1 MKENILQRSLSAIK
15 SRWQQFNG
23 KYPRLS
29 WAALGISTS
38 AFLLFFALALF
49 ILLTYR
55 GTFGELPTYGELKNI
70 QNSTASELYTEDGV
84 LLGKY
89 YIENRVNADFDELSP
104 FLLNALVA
112 TEDARFFKHSGVD
125 FRALMRVVF
134 KTILFQQDN
143 AGGGSTISQQLAK
156 NLYGRRG
163 KGMLG
168 IASTKVKE
176 MFTARRLEKTYSK
189 EELLKLYLNTVPF
202 GDNVYGVK
210 VASQRFFNISPADL
224 SIEDAATLIGM
235 LKANSRFNPVRNPE
249 RAVGRRNTVLAQMV
263 KYDYLDAADLD
274 SLQKLPIEVKLK
286 TEGHNQGTATYFRE
300 HLRGELKQI
309 LKEIE
314 GPNGK
319 PYNVY
324 KDGLKIYTTINS
336 DFQRMAE
343 EAVKEHLQ
351 KLQKDF
357 DKDKS
362 LARAAD
368 LIQNIKKK
376 SKRYARLKDAG
387 KSEKEITTN
396 FNTPVKMTVFSWNE
410 NGEEVR
416 EMSPMDSIKY
426 YLSVLNAGFMVMQPQ
441 TGKVQAWVGGINQKY
456 FKYDHIKAKRQVGST
471 FKPFVYAE
479 GLRQGYSPCDYLY
492 NRLVTYTD
500 YQDWTPRNS
509 DGQYGGLYSMKGAL
523 SKSINA
529 ATVDMIMRTS
539 VDSVRIFAQQL
550 GIKNDIPEVPSI
562 ALGAADLSLQEMV
575 NAYATFANKGVRPT
589 GYYLTKIENSRGEI
603 IYEAEIPETETFPR
617 ILEEEDNAML
627 TNMLQAVV
635 DSGTARRIRYIYKM
649 ENDIAGKTGTT
660 QDQSDGWF
668 MGYTPTFVAGSWVGA
683 EYPIVHWKSLGK
695 GQGANTALPIWGI
708 FAKKLYTHPK
718 YAKLQRAT
726 FYPLTIEQE
735 FEADCPKYL
744 ESEDMLPVA
753 EEEGA
758 DLDDLTINN
767 VLKEIFKRD
776 KNGDRVSVPTREQQ
790 RGQANKSRNQTRPR
804 SKAESE
810 QSRRI
815 RERNA
820 ELEKKRKRKEK
831 RRKAFKKIFGNSQ

>member
-1 MKENILQRSLSAIK
+1 MKENILQRTLSAIK

-29 WAALGISTS
+29 WTILGLS
-38 AFLLFFALALF
+38 ASAILLFFAIVLF
-49 ILLTYR
+49 IFLTYR

-70 QNSTASELYTEDGV
+70 QNSTASEVYSEDGM

-89 YIENRVNADFDELSP
+89 YIENRVNADYDELSP
-104 FLLNALVA
+104 FLINALVA

-125 FRALMRVVF
+125 FRALMRVAF
-134 KTILFQQDN
+134 KTFLLQQDH

-156 NLYGRRG
+156 NLFGRRG
-163 KGMLG
+163 DGVLG
-168 IASTKVKE
+168 LASTKIKE

-202 GDNVYGVK
+202 GDNIFGVK
-210 VASQRFFNISPADL
+210 VASQRFFNTSPADL

-235 LKANSRFNPVRNPE
+235 LKANSRYNPVRNPE
-249 RAVGRRNTVLAQMV
+249 RATGRRNTVLTQMV
-263 KYDYLDAADLD
+263 KYEYLPASDLD
-274 SLQKLPIEVKLK
+274 SLQRLPIEVKLK
-286 TEGHNQGTATYFRE
+286 TEGHNKGTATYFRE
-300 HLRGELKQI
+300 HLRGELKNI
-309 LKEIE
+309 LKDIE

-324 KDGLKIYTTINS
+324 KDGLKIYTTIQS

-362 LARAAD
+362 LAGATD
-368 LIQNIKKK
+368 LINNIKKK
-376 SKRYARLKDAG
+376 SKRYARLKEAG
-387 KSEKEITTN
+387 RSEKEITTN
-396 FNTPVKMTVFSWNE
+396 FNTPTKMTVFSWNE

-416 EMSPMDSIKY
+416 DMSPMDSIKY

-456 FKYDHIKAKRQVGST
+456 FQYDHIKAKRQVGST
-471 FKPFVYAE
+471 FKPFVYGE

-523 SKSINA
+523 SNSVNA
-529 ATVDMIMRTS
+529 ATVEMIMRTS
-539 VDSVRIFAQQL
+539 VDSVRLFAQQL
-550 GIKNDIPEVPSI
+550 GIKNDIPNVPSI
-562 ALGAADLSLQEMV
+562 ALGTADLSLQEMV

-589 GYYLTKIENSRGEI
+589 GYYLTKIENSRGEV
-603 IYEAEIPETETFPR
+603 IYEAEIPKAEEFPR

-635 DSGTARRIRYIYKM
+635 DSGTARRIRYVYEM
-649 ENDIAGKTGTT
+649 DNDIAGKTGTT

-683 EYPIVHWKSLGK
+683 EYPVVHWKSLGK

-708 FAKKLYTHPK
+708 FAKKLYAHPN
-718 YAKLQRAT
+718 YSKLQRAT

-753 EEEGA
+753 EEEG
-758 DLDDLTINN
+758 DVVDELTVND
-767 VLKEIFKRD
+767 VLKKIFKRD
-776 KNGDRVSVPTREQQ
+776 KNGDRVSVPEGQQ
-790 RGQANKSRNQTRPR
+790 GKPNKSRNQTNPR
-804 SKAESE
+804 SKTKKETAK
-810 QSRRI
+810 SRQI
-815 RERNA
+815 KERNA
-820 ELEKKRKRKEK
+820 ELERKRKRKEK
-831 RRKAFKKIFGNSQ
+831 RKKAFKKIFGNSQ

>member
-1 MKENILQRSLSAIK
+1 MKENILQRTLSAIK
-15 SRWQQFNG
+15 RRWQQFNG

-29 WAALGISTS
+29 WTILGLSAS
-38 AFLLFFALALF
+38 AFLLVFAMVLF
-49 ILLTYR
+49 IFLTYR

-70 QNSTASELYTEDGV
+70 QNSTASELYSEDGF

-104 FLLNALVA
+104 FLINALVA

-125 FRALMRVVF
+125 FRALMRVAF
-134 KTILFQQDN
+134 KTILLQQDH

-156 NLYGRRG
+156 NLFGRRG
-163 KGMLG
+163 EGVLDM
-168 IASTKVKE
+168 ASTKFKE
-176 MFTARRLEKTYSK
+176 MFIARRLEKTYTK

-202 GDNVYGVK
+202 GDNVFGVK
-210 VASQRFFNISPADL
+210 VAAQRFFNTSPADL

-235 LKANSRFNPVRNPE
+235 LKANSRYNPVRNPE
-249 RAVGRRNTVLAQMV
+249 RAVGRRNTVLAQTV
-263 KYDYLDAADLD
+263 KYKYLPAADLD
-274 SLQKLPIEVKLK
+274 SLQKLPIEVKFK
-286 TEGHNQGTATYFRE
+286 TEGHNKGTATYFRE

-309 LKEIE
+309 LKDIE
-314 GPNGK
+314 GPDGK

-324 KDGLKIYTTINS
+324 KDGLKIYTTIQS

-362 LARAAD
+362 LEEATD
-368 LIQNIKKK
+368 LINNIKKK
-376 SKRYARLKDAG
+376 SKRYARLKESG
-387 KSEKEITTN
+387 RSEKEITTN
-396 FNTPVKMTVFSWNE
+396 FNTPVKMTVFTWNE
-410 NGEEVR
+410 NGEELR

-456 FKYDHIKAKRQVGST
+456 FQYDHIKAKRQVGST
-471 FKPFVYAE
+471 FKPFVYGE

-509 DGQYGGLYSMKGAL
+509 DGEYGGLYSMKGAL
-523 SKSINA
+523 SNSVNA
-529 ATVDMIMRTS
+529 ASVEMIMKVS
-539 VDSVRIFAQQL
+539 VDSVRLFAQQL

-562 ALGAADLSLQEMV
+562 ALGTADLSLQEMV

-589 GYYLTKIENSRGEI
+589 GYYLTKIENSRGEL
-603 IYEAEIPETETFPR
+603 IYEAEIPEVEEFPR
-617 ILEEEDNAML
+617 VLEEEDNAML
-627 TNMLQAVV
+627 TNMLQAVI

-683 EYPIVHWKSLGK
+683 EYPVVHWKSLGK

-708 FAKKLYTHPK
+708 FANKLYAHPK
-718 YAKLQRAT
+718 YAKLQNAT
-726 FYPLTIEQE
+726 FYPLSIDQE
-735 FEADCPKYL
+735 FEADCPVYL
-744 ESEDMLPVA
+744 ENEDMLPGA
-753 EEEGA
+753 EEEEETLE
-758 DLDDLTINN
+758 DLIIND
-767 VLKEIFKRD
+767 VLKKIFKRD
-776 KNGDRVSVPTREQQ
+776 KNGDRVSEPTREQQ
-790 RGQANKSRNQTRPR
+790 QQKPNKSRTQTNPR
-804 SKAESE
+804 TKTESE
-810 QSRRI
+810 KSRVV

-820 ELEKKRKRKEK
+820 ELERKRKRKEK
-831 RRKAFKKIFGNSQ
+831 RKKKFKKIFGNSQ

>member
-1 MKENILQRSLSAIK
+1 MKENILQKSLSAIK

-29 WAALGISTS
+29 WTVLGLS
-38 AFLLFFALALF
+38 ASAILLFFALALF

-55 GTFGELPTYGELKNI
+55 GSFGELPTYGELKNI
-70 QNSTASELYTEDGV
+70 QNNTASELYSEDGI

-104 FLLNALVA
+104 FLLDALVA

-125 FRALMRVVF
+125 FRALMRVAF
-134 KTILFQQDN
+134 KTILLQQDQ

-156 NLYGRRG
+156 NLFGRRG
-163 KGMLG
+163 KGMLDM
-168 IASTKVKE
+168 AAAKVKE
-176 MFTARRLEKTYSK
+176 MFIARRLEKTYSK

-202 GDNVYGVK
+202 GDNVFGVK

-224 SIEDAATLIGM
+224 SIEDAATLVGM
-235 LKANSRFNPVRNPE
+235 LKANSRYNPVRNPE

-263 KYDYLDAADLD
+263 KYDYLPAADLD

-286 TEGHNQGTATYFRE
+286 TEGHNKGTATYFRE
-300 HLRGELKQI
+300 HLRGELKEI
-309 LKEIE
+309 LKNIE

-362 LARAAD
+362 LAAAAD
-368 LIQNIKKK
+368 LINNIKKK
-376 SKRYARLKDAG
+376 SKRYARLKEGG

-416 EMSPMDSIKY
+416 EISPMDSIKY
-426 YLSVLNAGFMVMQPQ
+426 YLSILNAGFMVMQPQ

-456 FKYDHIKAKRQVGST
+456 FQYDHVKAKRQVGST
-471 FKPFVYAE
+471 FKPFVYGE

-509 DGQYGGLYSMKGAL
+509 DGKYGGLYSMKGAL
-523 SKSINA
+523 SNSVNA
-529 ATVDMIMRTS
+529 ATVEMIMRTS
-539 VDSVRIFAQQL
+539 VDSVRLFAQQL

-562 ALGAADLSLQEMV
+562 ALGTADLSLQEMV
-575 NAYATFANKGVRPT
+575 NAYATFANKGIRPE
-589 GYYLTKIENSRGEI
+589 GYYLTKIENSRGEL
-603 IYEAEIPETETFPR
+603 IYEAEIPAAEEFLPV
-617 ILEEEDNAML
+617 LEEEDNAML

-649 ENDIAGKTGTT
+649 NNDIAGKTGTT

-683 EYPIVHWKSLGK
+683 EYPVVHWKSLGK

-708 FAKKLYTHPK
+708 FAKKLYAHPK

-726 FYPLTIEQE
+726 FYPMTIEQE
-735 FEADCPKYL
+735 FEADCPAYL

-753 EEEGA
+753 E
-758 DLDDLTINN
+758 DDTSTVDDLTVND
-767 VLKEIFKRD
+767 VLKNIFKRD
-776 KNGDRVSVPTREQQ
+776 KNKDAVKKPKYERDSPKRNNT
-790 RGQANKSRNQTRPR
+790 KSRPKPQV
-804 SKAESE
+804 ESE
-810 QSRRI
+810 RSRKI
-815 RERNA
+815 KERNA
-820 ELEKKRKRKEK
+820 ELERKRKRKEK
-831 RRKAFKKIFGNSQ
+831 RKKAFKKIFGNSQ

>member
-1 MKENILQRSLSAIK
+1 MKENILKKSLSAIK

-29 WAALGISTS
+29 WTVLGLSTS
-38 AFLLFFALALF
+38 VILLFFALALF

-70 QNSTASELYTEDGV
+70 QNNTASELYSEDGV

-125 FRALMRVVF
+125 FRALMRVAF
-134 KTILFQQDN
+134 KTILLQQDH

-156 NLYGRRG
+156 NLFGRSGR
-163 KGMLG
+163 GMLDM
-168 IASTKVKE
+168 ASAKVKE
-176 MFTARRLEKTYSK
+176 MFIARRLEKTYSK

-202 GDNVYGVK
+202 GDNVFGVK

-263 KYDYLDAADLD
+263 KYDYLPAEDLD
-274 SLQKLPIEVKLK
+274 SLQNLPIEVKLK
-286 TEGHNQGTATYFRE
+286 TEGHNKGTATYFRE
-300 HLRGELKQI
+300 HLRGELKEI

-314 GPNGK
+314 GPNGE

-324 KDGLKIYTTINS
+324 KDGLKIYTTIQS

-362 LARAAD
+362 LAGATD
-368 LIQNIKKK
+368 LINNIKKK
-376 SKRYARLKDAG
+376 SKRYELLKDAG
-387 KSEKEITTN
+387 NSEKEITTN
-396 FNTPVKMTVFSWNE
+396 FNTPVKMTIFSWNE

-456 FKYDHIKAKRQVGST
+456 FQYDHIKAKRQVGST
-471 FKPFVYAE
+471 FKPFVYGE

-509 DGQYGGLYSMKGAL
+509 DGEYGGLYSMKGAL
-523 SKSINA
+523 SNSVNA
-529 ATVDMIMRTS
+529 ATVEMIMRTS
-539 VDSVRIFAQQL
+539 VDSVRLFAQQL
-550 GIKNDIPEVPSI
+550 GIKTDIPSVPSI
-562 ALGAADLSLQEMV
+562 ALGTADLSLQEMV

-589 GYYLTKIENSRGEI
+589 GYYLTKIENSRGEV
-603 IYEAEIPETETFPR
+603 IYEAEIPEPEEFPR
-617 ILEEEDNAML
+617 VLEEEDNAML

-649 ENDIAGKTGTT
+649 DNDIAGKTGTT

-683 EYPIVHWKSLGK
+683 EYPVVHWKSLGK

-708 FAKKLYTHPK
+708 FAKKLYAHPK
-718 YAKLQRAT
+718 YEKLQRAT
-726 FYPLTIEQE
+726 FYPMSMEQE
-735 FEADCPKYL
+735 MEADCPTYL

-753 EEEGA
+753 EEEA
-758 DLDDLTINN
+758 ETLEDLIIND
-767 VLKEIFKRD
+767 VLKKIFKRD
-776 KNGDRVSVPTREQQ
+776 KVSVPTREQQ
-790 RGQANKSRNQTRPR
+790 QRQPNKSNREARP
-804 SKAESE
+804 KKESE
-810 QSRRI
+810 KSREI

-820 ELEKKRKRKEK
+820 ELERKRKRKEK
-831 RRKAFKKIFGNSQ
+831 RKKAFKKIFGNSQ